1 MKDTKLR
8 SITKGVSWR
17 IFGSIDTFLLSWLIF
32 QNPKHAGSIA
42 LLELCTKVLL
52 YFLHERFWNIIKI
65 GRHEN
70 GTVEHWRS
78 LLKGITWR
86 LIGSIDSTILSWLV
100 TDKLI
105 GAFKL
110 GFSEII
116 TKIILFYLHERLWV
130 LIKWGRI
137 YEVEPVLVKDL
148 NEN

>member
-8 SITKGVSWR
+8 SIVKGVSWR
-17 IFGSIDTFLLSWLIF
+17 IFGSIDTFLLSWFIF

-42 LLELCTKVLL
+42 LLELCTKILL

-70 GTVEHWRS
+70 GTVAHWRS
-78 LLKGITWR
+78 LVKGISWR
-86 LIGSIDSTILSWLV
+86 IVGSIDSTILSWFV
-100 TDKLI
+100 TGKLA

-116 TKIILFYLHERLWV
+116 TKIILFYFHERLWV
-130 LIKWGRI
+130 WIKWGRI
-137 YEVEPVLVKDL
+137 FEVEPVLVKNS